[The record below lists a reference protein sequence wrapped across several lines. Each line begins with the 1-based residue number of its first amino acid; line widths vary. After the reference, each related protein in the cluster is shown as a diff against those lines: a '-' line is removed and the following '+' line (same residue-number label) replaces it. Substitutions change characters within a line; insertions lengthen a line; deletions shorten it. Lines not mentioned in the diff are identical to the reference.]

1 MADMFNTFRDP
12 VYWDWYRDVNGNKTS
27 VLRTNETHVVVNNYI
42 VLMEIPD
49 EYYKVQIEGM
59 SEIPWDKPITNPNQ
73 FKVFYTIGWIE
84 FHPSMEGKNVL
95 IKQYYSKG
103 ICYIPASRIY
113 TELDNNGNITETMQ
127 KYVDSLKAFQY
138 KGIYSDEETYYIN
151 HQVYYNG
158 STYICLRN
166 GAKGDNPTDT
176 NTWRVIAG
184 GLNRKGNFNDTIQY
198 NERDIVWYEEN
209 HTLYLCKNK
218 PPIGTLPTDENYWD
232 ELLTLNDVVSLIND
246 KIDEIENRM
255 STIEN
260 DYSTKKEQWDTD
272 INNKINEAEHKVD
285 EINDKIL
292 DIETIMTNIET
303 EYENNLKP
311 DILQA
316 TQNANDK
323 AQLAQISAD
332 QVDVVI
338 NQYEEN
344 VKQNIKILK
353 PYVET
358 YAELLSTY
366 PNPENGWTV
375 KVAEEGK
382 VYRWNEIEWV
392 AIDIDTG
399 DVELADLKADVGNKN
414 NLTTENKNS
423 LVDAIN
429 EVNNKPSF
437 DGDYENLTNKPF
449 IPTKTSELENDA
461 DFETVSESQ
470 EKADEAEQNA
480 KTYTDQQITL
490 VTEALS
496 DIETNVGN
504 VETEFAAH
512 KVQNEKRNPVI
523 SIEEFASSRVAI
535 AEGWDYTQPFK
546 DAFLEIKNTGKT
558 LILNEE
564 QIYYVSEEIQDTINN
579 FKMIGKNTII
589 KSLTPAGQACF
600 NITGSLGDELPIL
613 EDIPSKSKTIKIP
626 PADSET
632 LDVGD
637 YLKISTTENY
647 FEVANRD
654 YKKGEIVRVE
664 SVDKATGIVT
674 ISGNGVTLS
683 YTALNN
689 NLRCQKMNLIENVSI
704 EGVEFIG
711 SGTDNGQV
719 GIRIGIAKN
728 VKISK
733 NSFSH
738 FEVGIA
744 LKSVISANITQNYIS
759 ECFKAGTG
767 YGIAVTGASKHIN
780 VYNNQFEHNRHSFT
794 AAGEDGVC
802 MHLSVKDNQAR
813 FDTDSSFNTHGNARF
828 VDFDGNNV
836 NGSKMGV
843 SVYSPHTRVKNNTIE
858 NVKSSA
864 IYTTEG
870 GGINF
875 EAFKNE
881 ITNCSDDYFS
891 AIEVYVTATVHEQ
904 NLFVKIDNNNIN
916 NVSNGAGIRINAN
929 NPLRVS
935 ANEND
940 LFNIGY
946 TAILIESG
954 EHISSDNN
962 KILKSIRSNVF
973 AIDITGTPSAEVSDI
988 SSIYG
993 TTVSIKGNQ
1002 VGRFAYGIKV
1012 DTTDKLILV
1021 ANILNVAN
1029 AYKYQLTNVEA
1040 VLGGEVLQ
1048 SPDGSL
1054 KRLSVDNAGAIT
1066 GVNV

>member
-27 VLRTNETHVVVNNYI
+27 VLRTNESHVVVNNYI

-59 SEIPWDKPITNPNQ
+59 CEIPWDKPITNPNQ
-73 FKVFYTIGWIE
+73 FKVFYTVGWIE

-138 KGIYSDEETYYIN
+138 RGIYSDEETYYIN

-166 GAKGDNPTDT
+166 GIKGVNPTDT

-184 GLNRKGNFNDTIQY
+184 GLNRKGNFDDAIQY

-218 PPIGTLPTDENYWD
+218 PPIGTLPTDKNYWD
-232 ELLTLNDVVSLIND
+232 ELLTLNDVVSLINN

-260 DYSTKKEQWDTD
+260 DYNTKKTQWDTD

-332 QVDVVI
+332 RVDVVI

-399 DVELADLKADVGNKN
+399 DVELAELKADVGDKN

-437 DGDYENLTNKPF
+437 DGDYEKLTNKPF

-461 DFETVSESQ
+461 GFETVSGSQ
-470 EKADEAEQNA
+470 EKADIAEQNA

-496 DIETNVGN
+496 NIETNVGN
-504 VETEFAAH
+504 VETEITAH
-512 KVQNEKRNPVI
+512 KADEVTDATKNPHGAFT
-523 SIEEFASSRVAI
+523 EFADRAVNVKWFGAVGDGVTDDTK
-535 AEGWDYTQPFK
+535 ALQ
-546 DAFLEIKNTGKT
+546 DAL
-558 LILNEE
+558 
-564 QIYYVSEEIQDTINN
+564 
-579 FKMIGKNTII
+579 
-589 KSLTPAGQACF
+589 A
-600 NITGSLGDELPIL
+600 SLGDSGGLVFF
-613 EDIPSKSKTIKIP
+613 
-626 PADSET
+626 PAGTYLYNET
-632 LDVGD
+632 LV
-637 YLKISTTENY
+637 
-647 FEVANRD
+647 
-654 YKKGEIVRVE
+654 
-664 SVDKATGIVT
+664 
-674 ISGNGVTLS
+674 
-683 YTALNN
+683 
-689 NLRCQKMNLIENVSI
+689 
-704 EGVEFIG
+704 IG
-711 SGTDNGQV
+711 SGQTIAGVGCYNGSTLLYAGSGSAVDIGLGGCLSKIAVKKDPSLWTGDWDLANPVSGVRLTGVMGRAEDICIRDFEIGLHLIGAGDGCAYNQIFLRLIYNCHKAIV
-719 GIRIGIAKN
+719 LDATTVDGAMGWVNENTIYGGRIGIDSSLRQSPSYSTTWGIYMDGHTTHYPNNNKFIG
-728 VKISK
+728 ISVEGA
-733 NSFSH
+733 NNGIRV
-738 FEVGIA
+738 VGMYNTFFNPRIEIPGTIK
-744 LKSVISANITQNYIS
+744 LLFQN
-759 ECFKAGTG
+759 
-767 YGIAVTGASKHIN
+767 
-780 VYNNQFEHNRHSFT
+780 
-794 AAGEDGVC
+794 
-802 MHLSVKDNQAR
+802 L
-813 FDTDSSFNTHGNARF
+813 TDS
-828 VDFDGNNV
+828 
-836 NGSKMGV
+836 
-843 SVYSPHTRVKNNTIE
+843 
-858 NVKSSA
+858 
-864 IYTTEG
+864 G
-870 GGINF
+870 GGLCQFNWIF
-875 EAFKNE
+875 GL
-881 ITNCSDDYFS
+881 YG
-891 AIEVYVTATVHEQ
+891 V
-904 NLFVKIDNNNIN
+904 
-916 NVSNGAGIRINAN
+916 NVSGTH
-929 NPLRVS
+929 P
-935 ANEND
+935 
-940 LFNIGY
+940 
-946 TAILIESG
+946 
-954 EHISSDNN
+954 
-962 KILKSIRSNVF
+962 SINVF
-973 AIDITGTPSAEVSDI
+973 AKKADGSDLAYNENMIICRGVS
-988 SSIYG
+988 
-993 TTVSIKGNQ
+993 
-1002 VGRFAYGIKV
+1002 
-1012 DTTDKLILV
+1012 LPL
-1021 ANILNVAN
+1021 
-1029 AYKYQLTNVEA
+1029 QLTNDALSFTPSYRHAHIKYNITDYCFEFWH
-1040 VLGGEVLQ
+1040 GGNKIATLDQ
-1048 SPDGSL
+1048 NGNL
-1054 KRLSVDNAGAIT
+1054 KIKGKVSENQT
-1066 GVNV
+1066 F

>member
-27 VLRTNETHVVVNNYI
+27 VLRTNESHVVVNNYI

-73 FKVFYTIGWIE
+73 FKVFYTVGWIE
-84 FHPSMEGKNVL
+84 FHPSMEASNVL

-113 TELDNNGNITETMQ
+113 TELDNDGNVTETMQ
-127 KYVDSLKAFQY
+127 KYIDSIKAFQY
-138 KGIYSDEETYYIN
+138 RGIYSDEETYYIN

-166 GAKGDNPTDT
+166 EVKGDNPTDT
-176 NTWRVIAG
+176 NTWRVMAG
-184 GLNRKGNFNDTIQY
+184 GLNRKGNFDDAIQY

-232 ELLTLNDVVSLIND
+232 ELLTLNDVVSLINN

-260 DYSTKKEQWDTD
+260 DYNTKKEQWDAG
-272 INNKINEAEHKVD
+272 INNKINEAEHKIVNVESRMSTIEDDYNNQKSQWNDAINEKVD
-285 EINDKIL
+285 EANDKIL

-399 DVELADLKADVGNKN
+399 DVELAELKADVGNKN

-504 VETEFAAH
+504 VETEIAAH
-512 KVQNEKRNPVI
+512 KADYASLFLTNADAKNSIYRGKYLGNTVTAEQYTAI
-523 SIEEFASSRVAI
+523 SSGTFTDLYIGDYWTIGGVNWRI
-535 AEGWDYTQPFK
+535 A
-546 DAFLEIKNTGKT
+546 AFNYYRNTGDSLVPGSHIT
-558 LILNEE
+558 I
-564 QIYYVSEEIQDTINN
+564 VPDTQ
-579 FKMIGKNTII
+579 
-589 KSLTPAGQACF
+589 L
-600 NITGSLGDELPIL
+600 
-613 EDIPSKSKTIKIP
+613 
-626 PADSET
+626 
-632 LDVGD
+632 
-637 YLKISTTENY
+637 
-647 FEVANRD
+647 
-654 YKKGEIVRVE
+654 
-664 SVDKATGIVT
+664 
-674 ISGNGVTLS
+674 
-683 YTALNN
+683 YTHV
-689 NLRCQKMNLIENVSI
+689 MN
-704 EGVEFIG
+704 
-711 SGTDNGQV
+711 
-719 GIRIGIAKN
+719 
-728 VKISK
+728 
-733 NSFSH
+733 
-738 FEVGIA
+738 
-744 LKSVISANITQNYIS
+744 
-759 ECFKAGTG
+759 
-767 YGIAVTGASKHIN
+767 
-780 VYNNQFEHNRHSFT
+780 
-794 AAGEDGVC
+794 
-802 MHLSVKDNQAR
+802 
-813 FDTDSSFNTHGNARF
+813 DTDITTG
-828 VDFDGNNV
+828 GYI
-836 NGSKMGV
+836 GSKM
-843 SVYSPHTRVKNNTIE
+843 Y
-858 NVKSSA
+858 
-864 IYTTEG
+864 TEG
-870 GGINF
+870 LEQAKTTIRGIFGTHLVEHRQILSNATVDGKASGWAWLDS
-875 EAFKNE
+875 EVELMNE
-881 ITNCSDDYFS
+881 IM
-891 AIEVYVTATVHEQ
+891 VYGASVFGAS
-904 NLFVKIDNNNIN
+904 NLGGGSGYNIGVGKSQLPLFRLN
-916 NVSNGAGIRINAN
+916 PRMINTRQSYW
-929 NPLRVS
+929 LRDVVS
-935 ANEND
+935 ASY
-940 LFNIGY
+940 FACVSGY
-946 TAILIESG
+946 GYEYYHGASVALGVRPAFS
-954 EHISSDNN
+954 IS
-962 KILKSIRSNVF
+962 
-973 AIDITGTPSAEVSDI
+973 
-988 SSIYG
+988 
-993 TTVSIKGNQ
+993 
-1002 VGRFAYGIKV
+1002 
-1012 DTTDKLILV
+1012 
-1021 ANILNVAN
+1021 
-1029 AYKYQLTNVEA
+1029 
-1040 VLGGEVLQ
+1040 
-1048 SPDGSL
+1048 
-1054 KRLSVDNAGAIT
+1054 
-1066 GVNV
+1066 

>member
-1 MADMFNTFRDP
+1 MLEMYKGVANSPETTITNNINESDTLIYVLDETRVPEPPNLMVLGTGVSAETIKVISIDGNALTVERGFQGVPRSWNAGTVIARNFTEYDYNALVENVNTLQT
-12 VYWDWYRDVNGNKTS
+12 DVNTLQTDLSIEQNKT
-27 VLRTNETHVVVNNYI
+27 
-42 VLMEIPD
+42 
-49 EYYKVQIEGM
+49 
-59 SEIPWDKPITNPNQ
+59 
-73 FKVFYTIGWIE
+73 
-84 FHPSMEGKNVL
+84 
-95 IKQYYSKG
+95 G
-103 ICYIPASRIY
+103 I
-113 TELDNNGNITETMQ
+113 
-127 KYVDSLKAFQY
+127 
-138 KGIYSDEETYYIN
+138 
-151 HQVYYNG
+151 
-158 STYICLRN
+158 
-166 GAKGDNPTDT
+166 
-176 NTWRVIAG
+176 
-184 GLNRKGNFNDTIQY
+184 
-198 NERDIVWYEEN
+198 
-209 HTLYLCKNK
+209 
-218 PPIGTLPTDENYWD
+218 
-232 ELLTLNDVVSLIND
+232 LT
-246 KIDEIENRM
+246 
-255 STIEN
+255 
-260 DYSTKKEQWDTD
+260 
-272 INNKINEAEHKVD
+272 
-285 EINDKIL
+285 
-292 DIETIMTNIET
+292 
-303 EYENNLKP
+303 NLK
-311 DILQA
+311 
-316 TQNANDK
+316 TTEKANLVG
-323 AQLAQISAD
+323 A
-332 QVDVVI
+332 V
-338 NQYEEN
+338 
-344 VKQNIKILK
+344 
-353 PYVET
+353 
-358 YAELLSTY
+358 
-366 PNPENGWTV
+366 
-375 KVAEEGK
+375 
-382 VYRWNEIEWV
+382 NEI
-392 AIDIDTG
+392 
-399 DVELADLKADVGNKN
+399 
-414 NLTTENKNS
+414 
-423 LVDAIN
+423 
-429 EVNNKPSF
+429 F
-437 DGDYENLTNKPF
+437 D
-449 IPTKTSELENDA
+449 
-461 DFETVSESQ
+461 ETVSLNDRLETS
-470 EKADEAEQNA
+470 EQNL
-480 KTYTDQQITL
+480 TSQLVQI
-490 VTEALS
+490 A
-496 DIETNVGN
+496 
-504 VETEFAAH
+504 
-512 KVQNEKRNPVI
+512 KRNPVI

-546 DAFLEIKNTGKT
+546 DAFLEIKNTGKP
-558 LILNEE
+558 LVLNEE

-579 FKMIGKNTII
+579 FKLIGKNTII

-600 NITGSLGDELPIL
+600 NITGSLGEELPIL
-613 EDIPSKSKTIKIP
+613 EDIPSNSKTIKIS

-664 SVDKATGIVT
+664 SVDKVTGIVT

-689 NLRCQKMNLIENVSI
+689 NLRCQKMNLIENISI

-738 FEVGIA
+738 FEVGVG

-794 AAGEDGVC
+794 TAGEDGVC

-813 FDTDSSFNTHGNARF
+813 FDTDASFNTHGNARF
-828 VDFDGNNV
+828 VDFDNNNV

-843 SVYSPHTRVKNNTIE
+843 SVYSPHTRVTNNTIE
-858 NVKSSA
+858 NVEGSA

-881 ITNCSDDYFS
+881 ITNCSDTYFS

-916 NVSNGAGIRINAN
+916 NALNGAGIRIDAN

-946 TAILIESG
+946 GAILIKSG
-954 EHISSDNN
+954 EHISADNN
-962 KILKSIRSNVF
+962 KILKNIRSSVF
-973 AIDITGTPSAEVSDI
+973 AIDITGTPSVDVSDI

-1002 VGRFAYGIKV
+1002 VGRFAYGVKV

-1029 AYKYQLTNVEA
+1029 AYKYQLTNVGA
-1040 VLGGEVLQ
+1040 VLGGEVLK

>member
-27 VLRTNETHVVVNNYI
+27 VLRTNESHVVVNNYI

-73 FKVFYTIGWIE
+73 FKVFYTVGWIE
-84 FHPSMEGKNVL
+84 FHPSMEASNVL

-113 TELDNNGNITETMQ
+113 TELDNDGNVTETMQ
-127 KYVDSLKAFQY
+127 KYIDSIKAFQY
-138 KGIYSDEETYYIN
+138 RGIYSDEETYYIN

-166 GAKGDNPTDT
+166 GVKGNNPTDT

-184 GLNRKGNFNDTIQY
+184 GLNRKGNFDDAIEY

-260 DYSTKKEQWDTD
+260 DYNTKKEQWDTG
-272 INNKINEAEHKVD
+272 INNKINEAEHKIVNVESRMSTIEDDYNNQKSQWNNTINEKVD
-285 EINDKIL
+285 EVNDKIL

-344 VKQNIKILK
+344 VKQNIKIPK

-399 DVELADLKADVGNKN
+399 DVELAELKADVGNKN

-496 DIETNVGN
+496 DIETNVGS
-504 VETEFAAH
+504 VETEIAAH
-512 KVQNEKRNPVI
+512 KADYASLFLTNPDAKNSIYRGKYLGNTVTAEQYTAISSGTFTDLYIGDYWTIGGVNWRIAAFNYYRNIGDSLVPGNHITIVP
-523 SIEEFASSRVAI
+523 
-535 AEGWDYTQPFK
+535 DTQLYTHVM
-546 DAFLEIKNTGKT
+546 N
-558 LILNEE
+558 
-564 QIYYVSEEIQDTINN
+564 DT
-579 FKMIGKNTII
+579 
-589 KSLTPAGQACF
+589 
-600 NITGSLGDELPIL
+600 NIT
-613 EDIPSKSKTIKIP
+613 
-626 PADSET
+626 
-632 LDVGD
+632 
-637 YLKISTTENY
+637 
-647 FEVANRD
+647 
-654 YKKGEIVRVE
+654 
-664 SVDKATGIVT
+664 TG
-674 ISGNGVTLS
+674 G
-683 YTALNN
+683 
-689 NLRCQKMNLIENVSI
+689 
-704 EGVEFIG
+704 
-711 SGTDNGQV
+711 
-719 GIRIGIAKN
+719 
-728 VKISK
+728 
-733 NSFSH
+733 
-738 FEVGIA
+738 
-744 LKSVISANITQNYIS
+744 YI
-759 ECFKAGTG
+759 
-767 YGIAVTGASKHIN
+767 
-780 VYNNQFEHNRHSFT
+780 
-794 AAGEDGVC
+794 
-802 MHLSVKDNQAR
+802 
-813 FDTDSSFNTHGNARF
+813 
-828 VDFDGNNV
+828 
-836 NGSKMGV
+836 GSKM
-843 SVYSPHTRVKNNTIE
+843 Y
-858 NVKSSA
+858 
-864 IYTTEG
+864 TEG
-870 GGINF
+870 LEQAKTIIRGIFGTHLVKHRQILSNATVDGKASGWAWLDS
-875 EAFKNE
+875 EVELMNE
-881 ITNCSDDYFS
+881 IM
-891 AIEVYVTATVHEQ
+891 VYGASV
-904 NLFVKIDNNNIN
+904 F
-916 NVSNGAGIRINAN
+916 GAGNLGGGSGHNIGVGKSQLPLFRLNPRMINTRQSYW
-929 NPLRVS
+929 LRDVVS
-935 ANEND
+935 A
-940 LFNIGY
+940 
-946 TAILIESG
+946 S
-954 EHISSDNN
+954 
-962 KILKSIRSNVF
+962 
-973 AIDITGTPSAEVSDI
+973 
-988 SSIYG
+988 
-993 TTVSIKGNQ
+993 
-1002 VGRFAYGIKV
+1002 RFAYVNSPGH
-1012 DTTDKLILV
+1012 
-1021 ANILNVAN
+1021 AYYSN
-1029 AYKYQLTNVEA
+1029 ASYA
-1040 VLGGEVLQ
+1040 
-1048 SPDGSL
+1048 
-1054 KRLSVDNAGAIT
+1054 R
-1066 GVNV
+1066 GVRPAFSIS